1 MKKIISIIS
10 VILLVGCANKNQ
22 AREFKKNLEKTNR
35 YYTEGKME
43 IYNDQNKTT
52 FNITVSKEKNNYKV
66 VFVNT
71 VSNYEQVILKND
83 TGTYVISPKLNK
95 SYKFN
100 NTWPDNTNQIY
111 IVDNIMKN
119 ADLKK
124 YKNNKIETKIDN
136 KKQIIYFKNNEISKI
151 EIKEDNILKVKM
163 IYKNIDL
170 KPEFDKDYFKLD
182 SIPTM
187 KTEETNKKIE
197 EIVYPMYMP
206 LNTYLDSEEKINDD
220 SRVILTFK
228 GEKPFTIVED
238 AINTTDKLKTTN
250 MNGNIIMISDKLG
263 SQDDTSVSWIDE
275 DIEYYATSKEL
286 NKEELLEVAK
296 SMGSVPLTK

>member
-136 KKQIIYFKNNEISKI
+136 KNQIIYFKNNEISKI